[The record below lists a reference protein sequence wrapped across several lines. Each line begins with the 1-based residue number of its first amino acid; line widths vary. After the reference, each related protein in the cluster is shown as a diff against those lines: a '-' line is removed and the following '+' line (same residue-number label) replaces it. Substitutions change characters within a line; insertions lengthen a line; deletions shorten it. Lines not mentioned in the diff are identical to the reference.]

1 MKFLM
6 KMLRIL
12 HIIPRLRK
20 GGAERLCLDIC
31 NQLQKRDGVQ
41 VRLITFSD
49 ENQYPLLTKDIDW
62 QVVPASV
69 QLSVFHKNVLNVD
82 ALQKA
87 IDDFAPDVIH
97 THLFETEIV
106 SRSCHYPKAK
116 WFSHCH
122 DNMRQFRDFDIK
134 TMFNKQ
140 LLTNY
145 FEKRYLFSRYKVNG
159 GNTFIAISHDTER
172 YFCKTARLFAVEF
185 LPNAIDYEK
194 FYNNKEK
201 QASTNLRLINVGS
214 LNTNKNQIFLIDVA
228 KILAD
233 KGVVFDLKIV
243 GGGQDYDM
251 LKQRIETLGLQQNV
265 LLCGNVDNVEVY
277 LHESDMYVHSSLSEA
292 LGLTIIEAMAAGLP
306 VVTLDGRG
314 NRDLIVQGKNGYM
327 VYEQNA
333 EQFGDRILE
342 IWNDKQ
348 TYCQMSAFAQD
359 FARQYDIKPY
369 VDRLLELY
377 C

>member
-1 MKFLM
+1 M
-6 KMLRIL
+6 RIL

-41 VRLITFSD
+41 IRLITFSE
-49 ENQYPLLTKDIDW
+49 ENHYSFLTENLDW

-69 QLSVFHKNVLNVD
+69 QLSVFHKNVLNID

-87 IDDFAPDVIH
+87 IEEFAPDVIH

-106 SRSCHYPKAK
+106 SRSCNYPQAK

-122 DNMRQFRDFDIK
+122 DNMRQFRNLGIK
-134 TMFNKQ
+134 TFFNKQ
-140 LLTNY
+140 LLTNF
-145 FEKRYLFSRYKVNG
+145 FEKRYLFSRYKTNG

-172 YFCKTARLFAVEF
+172 YFCKTARKYDVQF

-194 FYNNKEK
+194 FHCDNSR
-201 QASTNLRLINVGS
+201 QPSTKLRLVNVGS
-214 LNTNKNQIFLIDVA
+214 LNTKKNQIFLIDVA
-228 KILAD
+228 KILTD
-233 KGVVFDLKIV
+233 KGIVFDLKLV
-243 GGGQDYDM
+243 GGGQDYEM
-251 LKQRIETLGLQQNV
+251 LKQSVDTLGLQKNV
-265 LLCGNVDNVEVY
+265 SLCGNVDNVEDY
-277 LHESDMYVHSSLSEA
+277 LHESDMYVHSSLSEPF
-292 LGLTIIEAMAAGLP
+292 GLAIIEAMAAGLP

-333 EQFGDRILE
+333 ELFADRILE
-342 IWNDKQ
+342 IWNDKNL
-348 TYCQMSAFAQD
+348 YCQMSAYAQE
-359 FARQYDIKPY
+359 FARQFDIKPY

-377 C
+377 RH

>member
-1 MKFLM
+1 MKRF
-6 KMLRIL
+6 RIL

-20 GGAERLCLDIC
+20 GGAERLCLDIS
-31 NQLQKRDGVQ
+31 NHLQKREGVQ

-49 ENQYPLLTKDIDW
+49 ENQYPFLTKDIDW

-69 QLSVFHKNVLNVD
+69 QLSVFHKNVLNVG

-87 IDDFAPDVIH
+87 IEDFAPDVIH
-97 THLFETEIV
+97 THLFEAEIV

-122 DNMRQFRDFDIK
+122 DNMRQFRNFDIK

-140 LLTNY
+140 LLTNFY
-145 FEKRYLFSRYKVNG
+145 EKRYLFSRYKVNG
-159 GNTFIAISHDTER
+159 GNTFIAISQDTER
-172 YFCKTARLFAVEF
+172 YFRKTARQYDVRI

-194 FYNNKEK
+194 FHDNKK
-201 QASTNLRLINVGS
+201 DQVSTSLRLINVGS
-214 LNTNKNQIFLIDVA
+214 LNTNKNQIFLVNVA

-233 KGVVFDLKIV
+233 KRFDFGLKLV
-243 GGGQDYDM
+243 GGGQDYSM
-251 LKQRIETLGLQQNV
+251 LKQRIETLGLQKNV
-265 LLCGNVDNVEVY
+265 SLCGNVDNVEDY
-277 LHESDMYVHSSLSEA
+277 LHESDVYVHSSLSEA

-306 VVTLDGRG
+306 VVTLDGHG

-327 VYEQNA
+327 LCEQNA
-333 EQFGDRILE
+333 EQFVDRILE

-348 TYCQMSAFAQD
+348 KYSQMSVFAQD

-369 VDRLLELY
+369 VDKLLKIY
-377 C
+377 THVI

>member
-1 MKFLM
+1 MIKF
-6 KMLRIL
+6 RIL
-12 HIIPRLRK
+12 HIIPRLNK

-87 IDDFAPDVIH
+87 IEDFAPDVIH
-97 THLFETEIV
+97 THLFEAEIV
-106 SRSCHYPKAK
+106 SRSCYYPKAK

-122 DNMRQFRDFDIK
+122 DNMRQFQNFSVK
-134 TMFNKQ
+134 TLFNKQ
-140 LLTNY
+140 LLTN
-145 FEKRYLFSRYKVNG
+145 FFDKRYLFSRYKANG
-159 GNTFIAISHDTER
+159 GNTFIAISHDTEQ
-172 YFCKTARLFAVEF
+172 YFRKTARQYDVLF
-185 LPNAIDYEK
+185 LPNAIDYE
-194 FYNNKEK
+194 FFHCNKEHQLSAK
-201 QASTNLRLINVGS
+201 LQLINVGS
-214 LNTNKNQIFLIDVA
+214 YQDKKNQRFLVEVA
-228 KILAD
+228 KVLRERHIDFEMNLFGDGEKFSEVASLI
-233 KGVVFDLKIV
+233 KENHLETIVF
-243 GGGQDYDM
+243 
-251 LKQRIETLGLQQNV
+251 QR
-265 LLCGNVDNVEVY
+265 GNVENVAEY
-277 LHESDMYVHSSLSEA
+277 LWQSDIYVHSAYYEPF
-292 LGLTIIEAMAAGLP
+292 GLVLVEAMTAGLP
-306 VVTLDGRG
+306 VVTLDGCG

-348 TYCQMSAFAQD
+348 KYCQMSAFAQD
-359 FARQYDIKPY
+359 FAQQYDIKPY

>member
-1 MKFLM
+1 M
-6 KMLRIL
+6 KMPRIL

-31 NQLQKRDGVQ
+31 NQLQKRENVQ
-41 VRLITFSD
+41 VRLITFSG
-49 ENQYPLLTKDIDW
+49 ENQFSFLTKDIDW

-69 QLSVFHKNVLNVD
+69 QLSVFHKNVLNID

-87 IDDFAPDVIH
+87 IEDFAPDVIH
-97 THLFETEIV
+97 THLFEAEIV
-106 SRSCHYPKAK
+106 SRSCYYPKAK

-122 DNMRQFRDFDIK
+122 DNMRQFQNFSVK
-134 TMFNKQ
+134 TLSCKQ
-140 LLTNY
+140 LLTNF
-145 FEKRYLFSRYKVNG
+145 FEKRYLFSRYRANG

-172 YFCKTARLFAVEF
+172 YFRKTASEYDVQF

-194 FYNNKEK
+194 FHCDNSRHPNTK
-201 QASTNLRLINVGS
+201 LRLVNVGS
-214 LNTNKNQIFLIDVA
+214 LNTNKNQMFLINVA
-228 KILAD
+228 KILDD
-233 KGVVFDLKIV
+233 KGVDFNLKIV

-251 LKQRIETLGLQQNV
+251 LNQRIETLELQKNV
-265 LLCGNVDNVEVY
+265 LLCGNVDNVEDY
-277 LHESDMYVHSSLSEA
+277 LRESDIYVHSSLSEA

-306 VVTLDGRG
+306 IVTLDGRG

-327 VYEQNA
+327 VYEQDT
-333 EQFGDRILE
+333 EQFADRILE
-342 IWNDKQ
+342 IWNDKNK
-348 TYCQMSAFAQD
+348 YNQMSAFAQD

-377 C
+377 KTN